1 MQQRDAYFDNAKF
14 ILIALVVL
22 GHFFTSYI
30 HQNEMIEA
38 TYKTI
43 YSFHMP
49 AFILLSGLFAKG
61 FYEKGYLV
69 KIIKKLVIPYL
80 IFQVIYTIYYYFLYH
95 HSSFTID
102 FFTPQ
107 WSLWFLMSLFFW
119 NILLLG
125 FAKLAPSIGISI
137 SLLIALIIG
146 YIDTIDNYLS
156 LSRTLVF
163 FPFFLF
169 GYHLSKNSIKQL
181 TKPSIRMTS
190 FILMIIVLVGFYVNN
205 DFSAKWLY
213 GSKPY
218 EKMEVVTMFSTFR
231 RLGTILVSLM
241 TVFCFLSFISLKQHF
256 FTQWGKNTLY
266 VYLLQGFIIQY
277 FRESG
282 WVKEFNSIVS
292 FAILAIISII
302 VTMLL
307 SSKLVTAITQP
318 IIELKVTRFKQL
330 IKDMQAWKKRHH
342 QQSPI
347 G

>member
-49 AFILLSGLFAKG
+49 AFVLLSGLFAKG

-69 KIIKKLVIPYL
+69 KIMKRLIIPYI
-80 IFQVIYTIYYYFLYH
+80 IFQLVYTIYYYFLYNR
-95 HSSFTID
+95 SSFSID
-102 FFTPQ
+102 FFQPQ
-107 WSLWFLMSLFFW
+107 WSLWFLISLFFW

-125 FAKLAPSIGISI
+125 FAKLTPSIGISI
-137 SLLIALIIG
+137 SIMIALIVG
-146 YIDTIDNYLS
+146 YIDSIDNYLS

-163 FPFFLF
+163 FPFFLI
-169 GYHLSKNSIKQL
+169 GYHLNKDRLKQL

-190 FILMIIVLVGFYVNN
+190 LILMIIVLVGFYLNT

-218 EKMEVVTMFSTFR
+218 EKIEVVTLFSMFK
-231 RLGTILVSLM
+231 RLGTILIRFNDGIL
-241 TVFCFLSFISLKQHF
+241 LFILY
-256 FTQWGKNTLY
+256 FTQTTIFHSMGKKYSLCVLITRLHY
-266 VYLLQGFIIQY
+266 SV
-277 FRESG
+277 
-282 WVKEFNSIVS
+282 
-292 FAILAIISII
+292 
-302 VTMLL
+302 L
-307 SSKLVTAITQP
+307 S
-318 IIELKVTRFKQL
+318 
-330 IKDMQAWKKRHH
+330 
-342 QQSPI
+342 
-347 G
+347 

>member
-1 MQQRDAYFDNAKF
+1 
-14 ILIALVVL
+14 
-22 GHFFTSYI
+22 
-30 HQNEMIEA
+30 
-38 TYKTI
+38 
-43 YSFHMP
+43 
-49 AFILLSGLFAKG
+49 
-61 FYEKGYLV
+61 
-69 KIIKKLVIPYL
+69 
-80 IFQVIYTIYYYFLYH
+80 
-95 HSSFTID
+95 
-102 FFTPQ
+102 
-107 WSLWFLMSLFFW
+107 MSLFFW

-125 FAKLAPSIGISI
+125 FTKLTPLVGISI
-137 SLLIALIIG
+137 SILTALIIG

-163 FPFFLF
+163 FPFFLI
-169 GYHLSKNSIKQL
+169 GYHLNKDRLKQL

-190 FILMIIVLVGFYVNN
+190 LILMIIVLVGFYLNT
-205 DFSAKWLY
+205 DFCAKWLY

-218 EKMEVVTMFSTFR
+218 EKIEVVSLFSMLT
-231 RLGTILVSLM
+231 RLGTIMVSLM
-241 TVFCFLSFISLKQHF
+241 TVFCFLSFISLKQQF

-292 FAILAIISII
+292 FSILAIISII
-302 VTMLL
+302 ITMLL

-342 QQSPI
+342 RQSPI